1 MTWFQLIRPAVT
13 IPCTKGNTTVMT
25 NHVGAGSTASSPP
38 NISTG
43 KTEEQWQSAMA
54 GNERRG
60 IQQQIANSLK
70 AWAKPTSRPRDRS
83 QTDGSPRLSRRA
95 LLIGAAGLAV
105 ASGAAR
111 VVASVTHPPA
121 ALPTFEQ
128 ITSQAGIAFRHR
140 RHHSAH
146 AIQAGAAFF
155 DLNETADRTSSSQ
168 MPTAPTRFIAIM
180 ATRHSPT

>member
-1 MTWFQLIRPAVT
+1 
-13 IPCTKGNTTVMT
+13 
-25 NHVGAGSTASSPP
+25 
-38 NISTG
+38 
-43 KTEEQWQSAMA
+43 MA

-111 VVASVTHPPA
+111 VVASVSHPPA

-155 DLNETADRTSSSQ
+155 DLNGNGRQDLFLTNAHGPNALYRNNGDGTFTDIADKAGLATPLDDHDWSSLCGL
-168 MPTAPTRFIAIM
+168 R
-180 ATRHSPT
+180 